1 MTTFLKW
8 MRIAAAAA
16 VVVAVALLAWQ
27 CIDIY
32 LDGNAPD
39 NLDANGVHLQSVY
52 SREIVGGRLR
62 MLGLPLILCLAVLA
76 ASGVLHLIFARDK
89 APRAGLT
96 PENRLR
102 LMMARLETMPLAAVA
117 EEKRRCCLKCIA
129 GAAIVLCMAG
139 ALTYLLDGTHF
150 TDWEL
155 EGVMGQMLLHVGPW
169 VIVGFAAAA
178 ACSVLCGRSVERE
191 LTLLKGAPMTQPA
204 QTPPAPGRNAVPF
217 LRAALYVLAIVF
229 IVLGVMNGG
238 LYDVLVKAINICTEC
253 IGLG

>member
-39 NLDANGVHLQSVY
+39 NLDVNGVHLQSVY

-62 MLGLPLILCLAVLA
+62 MLGLPLILCLAMLA

-89 APRAGLT
+89 VPRAALT

-102 LMMARLETMPLAAVA
+102 LVKARVAELPQAALA
-117 EEKRRCCLKCIA
+117 EEKLRRRWMLAA
-129 GAAIVLCMAG
+129 GAAIMLCTAG
-139 ALTYLLDGTHF
+139 ALTYLLDGAHF

-169 VIVGFAAAA
+169 VIVGFAATV

-191 LTLLKGAPMTQPA
+191 LNLLKGAPMTRPA
-204 QTPPAPGRNAVPF
+204 QTTPAPGRNAVSF
-217 LRAALYVLAIVF
+217 LRVALYVLAIVF